1 MKTILLL
8 AIVAITFASCS
19 KNETTSD
26 PIADLTTNT
35 NMVAQSDW
43 KITQY
48 TDSGNDETSDYTT
61 YSFSFKTDGT
71 FIAVSTD
78 GTFNGTWALAAAS
91 TTPDDSGDDVGDDKF
106 SKFTIT
112 ITGNKKMDHLSH
124 KWLVEKITATEI
136 WLRDDNLASNENL
149 RFGK

>member
-26 PIADLTTNT
+26 PLADLTTNT

-61 YSFSFKTDGT
+61 YSFTFKTDGT

-91 TTPDDSGDDVGDDKF
+91 TTPDDSGDDVGEDKF
-106 SKFTIT
+106 S
-112 ITGNKKMDHLSH
+112 
-124 KWLVEKITATEI
+124 
-136 WLRDDNLASNENL
+136 
-149 RFGK
+149 